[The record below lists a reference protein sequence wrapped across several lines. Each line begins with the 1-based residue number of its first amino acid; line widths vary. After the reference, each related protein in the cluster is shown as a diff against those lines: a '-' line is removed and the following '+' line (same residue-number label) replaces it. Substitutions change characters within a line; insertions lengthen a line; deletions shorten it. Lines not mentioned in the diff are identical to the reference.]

1 MEREFFVFEQK
12 SVKSTSLLNTL
23 IITAKQFHEIFF
35 GEREFLVFEQK
46 FREINVL
53 TIAINTIITVNQ
65 FHEIFFGEREFLVF
79 E

>member
-1 MEREFFVFEQK
+1 MHAVEREFFVFEQK

-46 FREINVL
+46 FREINVFTKFPIHSVEKYTKML
-53 TIAINTIITVNQ
+53 S
-65 FHEIFFGEREFLVF
+65 L
-79 E
+79 